1 MTNMN
6 KNFSILLIMVTVLTV
21 QTTAQIGPVIR
32 TNLTGLLAGR
42 YSLGTELVLRDQF
55 SLGLDVDY
63 IARNTSVIFV
73 EVGRPGEPLF
83 GGGDTQKRGVILE
96 PQIRWY
102 PGKTAGQ
109 GTYVTISGFLGY
121 SRYTPVDWFWGYD
134 PMEWRG
140 RGALSSWD
148 ISEGLS
154 DSFSTPTWGALG
166 PKTRARASSRT
177 TPRFPYAQDFVCL
190 LVYVWASM
198 LAVICKVDLTK
209 WGSSVLGFC
218 VGGVSRQEC
227 QA

>member
-1 MTNMN
+1 MN
-6 KNFSILLIMVTVLTV
+6 KNLSILLIMVTVLTV

-140 RGALSSWD
+140 RGGSFQLGYQRRVKRFLLDAYMGGTWTKDQSTGFIEDDASFP
-148 ISEGLS
+148 IRTGFRMSAGL
-154 DSFSTPTWGALG
+154 
-166 PKTRARASSRT
+166 R
-177 TPRFPYAQDFVCL
+177 
-190 LVYVWASM
+190 
-198 LAVICKVDLTK
+198 
-209 WGSSVLGFC
+209 LGFNA
-218 VGGVSRQEC
+218 GGDL
-227 QA
+227 

>member
-32 TNLTGLLAGR
+32 TNLTDPLVGR
-42 YSLGTELVLRDQF
+42 YSLGTEVVLSDQF

-63 IARNTSVIFV
+63 ISRKTPVTFY
-73 EVGRPGEPLF
+73 EGGRPGEPLF

-134 PMEWRG
+134 PKEWRG
-140 RGALSSWD
+140 RGGSFQLGYQRRVKRFLLDAYMGGTWTKDQSIMSFFEDDAWFPQRP
-148 ISEGLS
+148 GLRMS
-154 DSFSTPTWGALG
+154 AGL
-166 PKTRARASSRT
+166 R
-177 TPRFPYAQDFVCL
+177 
-190 LVYVWASM
+190 
-198 LAVICKVDLTK
+198 
-209 WGSSVLGFC
+209 LGFNA
-218 VGGVSRQEC
+218 GGDL
-227 QA
+227 

>member
-55 SLGLDVDY
+55 SLGLDVNY

-73 EVGRPGEPLF
+73 EGGRPGEPLF

-140 RGALSSWD
+140 RGGSFQLGYQRRVKRFLLDAYMGGTWTKDQSTGFIEDDASFP
-148 ISEGLS
+148 IRTGFRMSAGL
-154 DSFSTPTWGALG
+154 
-166 PKTRARASSRT
+166 R
-177 TPRFPYAQDFVCL
+177 
-190 LVYVWASM
+190 
-198 LAVICKVDLTK
+198 
-209 WGSSVLGFC
+209 LGFNA
-218 VGGVSRQEC
+218 GGDL
-227 QA
+227 